1 MRLWVIVELNQ
12 SVGAEQRFTV
22 VGLFESPGAAEM
34 ERRNRHMNHVL
45 KNTWRPP
52 VSRVEEVKAP

>member
-12 SVGAEQRFTV
+12 SVGAEKMFTI
-22 VGLFESPGAAEM
+22 VGLFESPEAAEM

-45 KNTWRPP
+45 KNTWCPP